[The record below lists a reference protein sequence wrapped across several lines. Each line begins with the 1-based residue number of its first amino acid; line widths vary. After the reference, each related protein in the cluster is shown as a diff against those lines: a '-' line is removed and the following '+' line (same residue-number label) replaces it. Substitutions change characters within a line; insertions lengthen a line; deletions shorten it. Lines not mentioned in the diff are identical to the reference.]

1 MTTDE
6 KIYVA
11 GPICFFPRGGE
22 IWQSRR
28 REAQYYGFTVTLP
41 NDNKRPPAQ
50 SKEHGAYLTLKN
62 CRDSINLS
70 TGIIADLENF
80 RGSEPDGGT
89 VYEIGMAY
97 GHDCRCYAFTRDK
110 RPMGV
115 KYNSGTY
122 TDGGILDFR
131 GRKLPHIE
139 LPFGVCVLGACK
151 VIEGNF
157 SDALHAYMYDLEE
170 ESKKK
175 AMRGYSLTKDSPK
188 QTIPRGTRP
197 IVYVSDIFR
206 YEEDA
211 AAKYAEMKK
220 VLEENGFEAIVPT
233 DAAPGVPVLED
244 TGDMLEMVYNQFDH
258 YQQHVRNCDIILA
271 NLTDYEGFEPSSDV
285 AFECGMADQLGKK
298 LFAWMEDGRNMI
310 DRIPS
315 HENNQG
321 RMLDANGYS
330 VENNNAPINLM
341 FGASFK
347 IFDGGFENAVEKMKE
362 ILQEV

>member
-89 VYEIGMAY
+89 IYEIGMAY

-115 KYNSGTY
+115 KYNAGTY
-122 TDGGILDFR
+122 TDGGILDFK
-131 GRKLPHIE
+131 GRKLPHID

-151 VIEGNF
+151 VIEGTF
-157 SDALHAYMYDLEE
+157 SDALKAYMCDLEE

-175 AMRGYSLTKDSPK
+175 AMRGYSLKKEAPR
-188 QTIPRGTRP
+188 QTIARGTRP
-197 IVYVSDIFR
+197 IVYVADIFR

-211 AAKYAEMKK
+211 AEKYAEMKK
-220 VLEENGFEAIVPT
+220 VLEAHGFDP
-233 DAAPGVPVLED
+233 L
-244 TGDMLEMVYNQFDH
+244 L
-258 YQQHVRNCDIILA
+258 
-271 NLTDYEGFEPSSDV
+271 
-285 AFECGMADQLGKK
+285 AFEK
-298 LFAWMEDGRNMI
+298 LRYHRHIHGRRDSQPDAEQGPGDKEQSKAVAEERHKSCDARNK
-310 DRIPS
+310 S
-315 HENNQG
+315 SENQK
-321 RMLDANGYS
+321 LLLCYPQDKPA
-330 VENNNAPINLM
+330 
-341 FGASFK
+341 
-347 IFDGGFENAVEKMKE
+347 
-362 ILQEV
+362 